1 MPRAKNK
8 HAYSKQ
14 VSIGG
19 VQSFQKK
26 VLVKVLPKRS
36 IEDPIIETLAFTEEE
51 DSRMTPYIIFL
62 TKGTLHVDEGESQKV
77 SINATQY
84 TMYEA
89 RLYRKGYYTPWLK
102 CITKKEA

>member
-8 HAYSKQ
+8 HADSKQ

-36 IEDPIIETLAFTEEE
+36 IEEPIIETFAFIEEE

-62 TKGTLHVDEGESQKV
+62 TKGTFTGDEGE
-77 SINATQY
+77 A
-84 TMYEA
+84 
-89 RLYRKGYYTPWLK
+89 
-102 CITKKEA
+102 